1 MQDHLE
7 EDPAKLFLAQ
17 KQPLDFDLKLAFGQ
31 LQARQKALKK
41 IPTWAKHPSLVF
53 PPNLSVEQASS
64 EETALFKSGL
74 VRGSTMADLTGGFG
88 VDTFYLSKEFD
99 KAYYCERNEELSSLF
114 AHNMEVLGETKF
126 SIFSG
131 NSIDFLKRFEGKL
144 DLIYADPARR
154 GGHNQK
160 LYKLVD
166 CEPDIVAHWDLLKS
180 KSKSI
185 LLKASPMLDLKQALM
200 ELPDIQ
206 QIWVVSVRNEV
217 KEVLLSWEE
226 EKERSETHI
235 HCIDLHPHGNK
246 AFDFTFEA
254 EEDCV
259 SSFSDIGAK
268 LVEPMAA
275 ILKAGAFKSFGR
287 RFGLAKLHPNSH
299 LYTAADVAENVPG
312 RIFEV
317 VQEVSNPKKELKQL
331 FPSGKVNVITRNFAI
346 KAEELKKKYKLK
358 DGGEDYLI
366 GTKVGEKY
374 KLLFCKRI
382 N

>member
-7 EDPAKLFLAQ
+7 EDPAKLFLGQ
-17 KQPLDFDLKLAFGQ
+17 KQQLDFDLKLAIVQ
-31 LQARQKALKK
+31 LQARQKAIKK
-41 IPTWAKHPSLVF
+41 IPTWVKDSSLVF

-74 VRGSTMADLTGGFG
+74 VSGASMVDLTGGFG
-88 VDTFYLSKEFD
+88 VDTYYLSKEFD
-99 KAYYCERNEELSSLF
+99 KAYYCERNEELSAIFS
-114 AHNMEVLGETKF
+114 HNMKALGETKF

-131 NSIDFLKRFEGKL
+131 NSLEFLGQFEGIL
-144 DLIYADPARR
+144 DLIYVDPARR

-160 LYKLVD
+160 LYKLAD

-185 LLKASPMLDLKQALM
+185 LLKASPMLDLKQALL
-200 ELPDIQ
+200 EIPDIQ

-217 KEVLLSWEE
+217 KEVLLFWE
-226 EKERSETHI
+226 KHKAQTERVI
-235 HCIDLHPHGNK
+235 HCVDLHPKGNK
-246 AFDFTFEA
+246 EFAFTFEN
-254 EEDCV
+254 EEECV
-259 SSFSDIGAK
+259 SSFADFGAK

-275 ILKAGAFKSFGR
+275 ILKAGAFKSFGS

-299 LYTAADVAENVPG
+299 LYTADEVADNVPG

-317 VQEVSNPKKELKQL
+317 VQEVSNPKKELKLL
-331 FPSGKVNVITRNFAI
+331 FPSGKVNVITRNYVI

-358 DGGEDYLI
+358 DGGDEYLI

-374 KLLFCKRI
+374 KLLFCRRI